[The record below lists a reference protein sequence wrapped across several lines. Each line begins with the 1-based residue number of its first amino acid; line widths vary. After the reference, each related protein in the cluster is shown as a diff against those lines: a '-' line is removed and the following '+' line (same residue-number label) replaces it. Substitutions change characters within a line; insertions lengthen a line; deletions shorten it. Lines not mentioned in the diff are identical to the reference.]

1 MCPPISQK
9 AAPILR
15 PTELLETAY
24 RKYIHFW
31 TNLART
37 AHISEDEAKDIVHT
51 VLYCTIRNNSKEFE
65 SIEHVRNYVA
75 KGVLNRAIQLK
86 KKNDRN
92 SPWREQVEIQ
102 FAVSIDLSGI
112 EDEGLG
118 LAFRKCLLR
127 LPKRDYEVLKHRF
140 YSGLRF
146 AEISSLLGIPIS
158 TLKSREDAA
167 IRKMRTW
174 LRKMGY

>member
-1 MCPPISQK
+1 MRPQISER
-9 AAPILR
+9 AAHTLR
-15 PTELLETAY
+15 PADLLEAAY
-24 RKYIHFW
+24 RKYVHFW
-31 TNLART
+31 INLART
-37 AHISEDEAKDIVHT
+37 THISEDDAKDIVHT
-51 VLYCTIRNNSKEFE
+51 VFYCTFRNNSKEFE

-102 FAVSIDLSGI
+102 FAVSIDLSRT
-112 EDEGLG
+112 ENEGLG
-118 LAFRKCLLR
+118 RAFRHCLLR

-146 AEISSLLGIPIS
+146 AEISQLLGVPIS

-167 IRKMRTW
+167 LRKMRSW

>member
-9 AAPILR
+9 AQDILR

-24 RKYIHFW
+24 RKYITFW
-31 TNLART
+31 IHLARS

-51 VLYCTIRNNSKEFE
+51 VLYCTFRNNSKEFE
-65 SIEHVRNYVA
+65 SVEHLRNYVA

-102 FAVSIDLSGI
+102 FAVSVDLSKTENEGI
-112 EDEGLG
+112 D

-146 AEISSLLGIPIS
+146 AEISDLLGVPIS